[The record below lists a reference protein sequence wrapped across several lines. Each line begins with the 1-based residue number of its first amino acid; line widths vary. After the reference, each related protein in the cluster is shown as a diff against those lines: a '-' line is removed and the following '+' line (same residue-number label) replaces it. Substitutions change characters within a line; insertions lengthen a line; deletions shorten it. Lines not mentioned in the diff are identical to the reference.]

1 MGAKCITSHGNANRR
16 TKGALSYDATKADPA
31 VDGTKAVNGV
41 VLAARLGVT
50 VVNWFVAVMTPDVP
64 TG

>member
-1 MGAKCITSHGNANRR
+1 
-16 TKGALSYDATKADPA
+16 
-31 VDGTKAVNGV
+31 VDG

-50 VVNWFVAVMTPDVP
+50 VVNWFVAVTTPDVP